1 MQFDDIIVS
10 VMETLGVFGAG
21 LLVALENLFP
31 PIPSE
36 VILPLAGFTASRG
49 TFSVTAVIIATTIGS
64 VAGAL
69 VLYWLGRVLGTERL
83 ARIAD
88 RIPLMH
94 GDDVRTS
101 VHWFEMRRGAVAVF
115 VGRFVPL
122 VRSLISI
129 PAGVARMNVWLFLGL
144 TTLGSGIWN
153 TIFVVLGFILGENW
167 RVVEEVASQYG
178 EVLLVVLIGVGIV
191 LIGLAIRRHRRERQ
205 ARGEN

>member
-1 MQFDDIIVS
+1 VQFDDIIVS